1 MKEKEVMEE
10 VKEIMRRAKNKKD
23 SEVAVDQNSCELCR
37 IKFKTNNISLKC
49 IRCESW
55 IHLKCT
61 QFRMGAVTDRNKN
74 TFLCK
79 SCSTLEDYFN
89 EDNESKTGDEDE
101 NRVDNENINNNK
113 KEIALVNS

>member
-1 MKEKEVMEE
+1 
-10 VKEIMRRAKNKKD
+10 MRRAKTKKD
-23 SEVAVDQNSCELCR
+23 NEVSVDLNSCGLCR
-37 IKFKTNNISLKC
+37 KKFKSNNISLKC

-61 QFRMGAVTDRNKN
+61 QFRTMAEAERNKN